1 MPRSR
6 ASAISCRGIAH
17 RRAAQ
22 SKTPSRRAEI
32 AGTAGKGQA
41 RHYKA
46 HFARCFGAAATI
58 DTIYAVESQQAYYDF
73 RVDERDSAAGT
84 VARELHIFRS
94 AIHTF
99 HERRAALPSLPRIAR
114 VAGAGRARE
123 RWLLPEEVAA
133 LLAAAS
139 FPHLRLFIM
148 LALETAARAGALVD
162 AMWRQVDFAG
172 RAINLSLGGPNEERA
187 KRRVRVPIV
196 TPGLLAELEYAHS
209 VRRTD
214 YVIEYGGF
222 AVGCVRKA
230 FAGAVARARLKDPLT
245 GEMVPLRNPEEI
257 TPNVLR
263 HTAATWMAKRGVPL
277 KEIADY
283 LGHTTCR
290 MVEKHYA
297 HHHPDWRQRAQA
309 ALGAEL
315 GALARSE
322 APALAVRRRRALLRA
337 AARNTAETPQKHR
350 RQKKGAGGQT
360 ANPLKNLV
368 EPVGIE
374 PTTSTMPL

>member
-17 RRAAQ
+17 RRPAQ

-41 RHYKA
+41 RHDKA

-187 KRRVRVPIV
+187 KRRVRVAIV

-222 AVGCVRKA
+222 A
-230 FAGAVARARLKDPLT
+230 
-245 GEMVPLRNPEEI
+245 

-337 AARNTAETPQKHR
+337 AARNAAETPQKHR

>member
-41 RHYKA
+41 RHDKA

-187 KRRVRVPIV
+187 KRRVRVAIV

-222 AVGCVRKA
+222 A
-230 FAGAVARARLKDPLT
+230 
-245 GEMVPLRNPEEI
+245 

-309 ALGAEL
+309 ALGPSSGRSR
-315 GALARSE
+315 GARRPRSQS
-322 APALAVRRRRALLRA
+322 AG
-337 AARNTAETPQKHR
+337 AARCFGPRRETPQKHR
-350 RQKKGAGGQT
+350 KNTAGRRKGLAVR
-360 ANPLKNLV
+360 P
-368 EPVGIE
+368 
-374 PTTSTMPL
+374 PTP